1 MFMCKADIITIV
13 FILLIQGD
21 KNNEYTHQLGV
32 ISMKIMALFD
42 EHRKKIKF
50 E

>member
-1 MFMCKADIITIV
+1 MVADSSSNPLKRV
-13 FILLIQGD
+13 LLRP
-21 KNNEYTHQLGV
+21 LGV